1 MLMELEPAIT
11 KLLGDIIR
19 PIVTTAVE
27 DVIKRM
33 PASAP
38 DELITVKEACQ
49 ILRCSEPTFYSHVN
63 SGNIKL
69 VKNGRSS
76 LVHKGKLLDDLSA
89 GRLRLR
95 KDKHR
100 K

>member
-1 MLMELEPAIT
+1 MELESAIT
-11 KLLGDIIR
+11 KFFGDILQ

-27 DVIKRM
+27 RAIDKKIPNKLG
-33 PASAP
+33 
-38 DELITVKEACQ
+38 DELITVKEACK

-63 SGNIKL
+63 SGNIKI